1 MFDANTGIAVK
12 VVATGP
18 RDQIEEPFKQG
29 KADLLTMHSGDIT
42 TDLVADGYGINMVPW
57 THNNTVIIGPVEDP
71 AGIKGMK
78 NGAEALKKIAA
89 TRSKFLDMWGIG
101 KREISQKMWKKAGIF
116 PPEGDWVI
124 KEERRSIEEILIC
137 LSEQKAYS
145 FFGRIPVL
153 FEKRK
158 FYGLGIMVEDDPDM
172 LRPYIVM
179 LANPK
184 VFPHVNYD
192 GAQKLQNY
200 LLSEEVQ
207 EFLEKY
213 RADEFGGI
221 PLFYPLRKRAFK
233 ETEISNN

>member
-1 MFDANTGIAVK
+1 MILGSSGPSGP
-12 VVATGP
+12 TGP
-18 RDQIEEPFKQG
+18 SGP
-29 KADLLTMHSGDIT
+29 DLPPS
-42 TDLVADGYGINMVPW
+42 
-57 THNNTVIIGPVEDP
+57 
-71 AGIKGMK
+71 
-78 NGAEALKKIAA
+78 AL
-89 TRSKFLDMWGIG
+89 
-101 KREISQKMWKKAGIF
+101 
-116 PPEGDWVI
+116 
-124 KEERRSIEEILIC
+124 IL
-137 LSEQKAYS
+137 A
-145 FFGRIPVL
+145 P
-153 FEKRK
+153 
-158 FYGLGIMVEDDPDM
+158 EDDPDM